1 MQQLQ
6 WYEQTYGANENETRS
21 VSKTQAHS
29 VANPCTKTWCIQRIT
44 AEEFDMTICQATKAN
59 KLEKAKMGI
68 LAERCP
74 TVGRQLP
81 KKIEE
86 KVILFYQ
93 EDEYSGILTR
103 AWWKIL
109 SLLKGPMVNYS
120 MYKNAFC
127 YLI

>member
-1 MQQLQ
+1 
-6 WYEQTYGANENETRS
+6 
-21 VSKTQAHS
+21 
-29 VANPCTKTWCIQRIT
+29 
-44 AEEFDMTICQATKAN
+44 MTICQATKAN

-103 AWWKIL
+103 AW
-109 SLLKGPMVNYS
+109 
-120 MYKNAFC
+120 
-127 YLI
+127 